1 MVMQVSTRGL
11 TSLEAQGHRQ
21 RGIVLSDLL
30 STELLQ
36 RL

>member
-1 MVMQVSTRGL
+1 MVMQVSTSGL
-11 TSLEAQGHRQ
+11 TLEAQGHRH